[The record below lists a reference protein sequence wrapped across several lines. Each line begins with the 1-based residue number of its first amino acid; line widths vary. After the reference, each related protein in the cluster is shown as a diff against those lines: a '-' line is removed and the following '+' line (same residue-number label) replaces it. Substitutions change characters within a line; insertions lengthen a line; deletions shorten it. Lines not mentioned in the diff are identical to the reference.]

1 MSNEPQQPRPDYRS
15 GATGG
20 QPASA
25 PQEQGSA
32 DARGTGEQAWGQNQG
47 QQGYIPNQGAPR
59 PSQPQGGTRPG
70 QPQGTPGAGQPQAGT
85 QAGQPQGD
93 PRYAQNA
100 GGQGRPQGDPRYAQN
115 AGGGPYTQHPG
126 YAQNPG
132 GYQGDPRYAQQPGGY
147 PAGARGPQDDE
158 KTVAVLTHLSSPIAA
173 IISVGWLSFLGPLIV
188 WFIYKDKSPFLRQ
201 AAAGAFNFNASLW
214 LINLIGWICVFTVVL
229 SPLGFLLIA
238 AYWIMLF
245 VFHIIAAVKAGG
257 GKAYRYPMQ
266 LPILR

>member
-1 MSNEPQQPRPDYRS
+1 MCIRDR
-15 GATGG
+15 
-20 QPASA
+20 
-25 PQEQGSA
+25 
-32 DARGTGEQAWGQNQG
+32 
-47 QQGYIPNQGAPR
+47 
-59 PSQPQGGTRPG
+59 
-70 QPQGTPGAGQPQAGT
+70 
-85 QAGQPQGD
+85 GD

-100 GGQGRPQGDPRYAQN
+100 GGAPYAPHQ
-115 AGGGPYTQHPG
+115 G

-201 AAAGAFNFNASLW
+201 AAAGAFNFNVSLW
-214 LINLIGWICVFTVVL
+214 LLNLIGWICVFTVVL

>member
-1 MSNEPQQPRPDYRS
+1 MQRHRWRPDEQRTAAAAPRLPFRS
-15 GATGG
+15 HRRE
-20 QPASA
+20 P
-25 PQEQGSA
+25 GSA
-32 DARGTGEQAWGQNQG
+32 DARGAGEQGWTQHQG

-59 PSQPQGGTRPG
+59 YSQPQGG
-70 QPQGTPGAGQPQAGT
+70 QPQGE
-85 QAGQPQGD
+85 
-93 PRYAQNA
+93 PRYAQNP

-115 AGGGPYTQHPG
+115 AGGAPYAPHQG

-201 AAAGAFNFNASLW
+201 AAAGAFNFNVSLW
-214 LINLIGWICVFTVVL
+214 LLNLIGWICVFTVVL

>member
-20 QPASA
+20 EGAPA
-25 PQEQGSA
+25 PREQGSA
-32 DARGTGEQAWGQNQG
+32 GARGAGEQGWAQNQG

-59 PSQPQGGTRPG
+59 YSQPQGG
-70 QPQGTPGAGQPQAGT
+70 Q

-100 GGQGRPQGDPRYAQN
+100 GGQGRPQGDPRHAQN
-115 AGGGPYTQHPG
+115 AGGGPYAQHPG
-126 YAQNPG
+126 YAQQPG

-201 AAAGAFNFNASLW
+201 AAAGAFNFNVSLW
-214 LINLIGWICVFTVVL
+214 LLNLIGWICVFTVVL

>member
-20 QPASA
+20 EHASA
-25 PQEQGSA
+25 PREPGSA
-32 DARGTGEQAWGQNQG
+32 DARGAGEQGWTQHQG

-59 PSQPQGGTRPG
+59 YSQPQGG
-70 QPQGTPGAGQPQAGT
+70 QPQGE
-85 QAGQPQGD
+85 
-93 PRYAQNA
+93 PRYAQNP

-115 AGGGPYTQHPG
+115 AGGAPYAPHQG

-158 KTVAVLTHLSSPIAA
+158 KTVAVLTHLSSPLAA
-173 IISVGWLSFLGPLIV
+173 IISVGWLSFQGPLIV

-201 AAAGAFNFNASLW
+201 AAAGAFNFNVSLW
-214 LINLIGWICVFTVVL
+214 LLNLIGWICVFTVVL